1 MLLRDVW
8 LEEGGMSK
16 DIFSPLADS
25 DFKSD
30 LFERLKD
37 PHYAVGFLTA
47 CVQEGRDM
55 LEIGLRDVAEVWGPY
70 SLQRPSPLS
79 KEEIF
84 DRGRRSGFYTHGEYL
99 ALQPS
104 PLSKEPLVEVG
115 NSIGESVP
123 ATIDQHTVLMAEE
136 LTEPPCP
143 FTPPRVI
150 VEREPEAFLS
160 ASSVESREE
169 FCGAN
174 VEKTIGGGHDV
185 EPPCREVR
193 DYLSQYLIPH
203 VIEIE
208 SAMRDEVM
216 ARKKRVSEQLS
227 SPGDHRILDAIFD
240 ERAATITEF
249 AYRIFAIVK

>member
-1 MLLRDVW
+1 MLLSDV
-8 LEEGGMSK
+8 LLGEGRM
-16 DIFSPLADS
+16 S

-30 LFERLKD
+30 LLEKLKD
-37 PHYAVGFLTA
+37 PEYAKGYLA
-47 CVQEGRDM
+47 AALEEGA
-55 LEIGLRDVAEVWGPY
+55 DVYALARENVKEAMG
-70 SLQRPSPLS
+70 LQRP
-79 KEEIF
+79 
-84 DRGRRSGFYTHGEYL
+84 R
-99 ALQPS
+99 

-115 NSIGESVP
+115 NSIGESVS
-123 ATIDQHTVLMAEE
+123 ATVDQHTVLMREKLAQ
-136 LTEPPCP
+136 PPCP
-143 FTPPRVI
+143 LTASGMI

-174 VEKTIGGGHDV
+174 VEKTISGGHDV
-185 EPPCREVR
+185 EPPSEEVTR
-193 DYLSQYLIPH
+193 YLSQYLIPH

-216 ARKKRVSEQLS
+216 ARKKKVSEQLS

-249 AYRIFAIVK
+249 AYRIFAVAK